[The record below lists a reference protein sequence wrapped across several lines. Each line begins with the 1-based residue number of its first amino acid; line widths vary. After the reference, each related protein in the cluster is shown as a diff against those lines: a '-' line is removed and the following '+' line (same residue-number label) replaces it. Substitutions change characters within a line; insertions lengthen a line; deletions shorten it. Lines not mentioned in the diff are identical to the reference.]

1 MPGWLCRSQGR
12 NHRYGKRLRSP
23 SLLPVFVRE
32 PEAIGPEMNLVY
44 DWKRVLR
51 YGWSIRLIV
60 LAGLLS
66 GAEVVLPLFVD
77 SIPRNL
83 FAVLSMLVTA
93 GAFVA
98 RIVAQPKMYDK

>member
-1 MPGWLCRSQGR
+1 M
-12 NHRYGKRLRSP
+12 RLI
-23 SLLPVFVRE
+23 E
-32 PEAIGPEMNLVY
+32 N
-44 DWKRVLR
+44 WKKVLR

-66 GAEVVLPLFVD
+66 GAEIVLPLFVD

-98 RIVAQPKMYDK
+98 RIVAQPRMRDDV